1 MMNAAKA
8 GLAKLKEIDNK
19 EKTMQFV
26 PKGII
31 PAMVTPIDAAGRINE
46 NALRKLTNH
55 LIDGGVHGLFP
66 VGSQGEFFS
75 LTFEQKKEA
84 LRIVADETR
93 SRVPVY
99 AGTGAVTTRDAIETT
114 RMAQDLGVSAVS
126 VITPY
131 FLIPSQKELIAH
143 YTAIAKAC
151 PDLPILLYSNPDRTQ
166 VPFPTSTV
174 LELAAVDNIVGIKD
188 SSGDMS
194 MTGEYIRLT
203 RGMNFHVLMGRDTLI
218 YAGLCYGAAGS
229 ICATGNVDPRVP
241 VEIYEAFM
249 AGDHKRALEAQYR
262 LAPLRIAFGL
272 GTFPVVIKEALT
284 MIGIDAGPAVPPVGP
299 MTPENREKLRKILAE
314 MGLIPS

>member
-1 MMNAAKA
+1 M
-8 GLAKLKEIDNK
+8 IP
-19 EKTMQFV
+19 FV

-31 PAMVTPIDAAGRINE
+31 PAMVTPMDEKGRINE
-46 NALRKLTNH
+46 SALRKLTNH

-75 LTFEQKKEA
+75 LTFEEKKEII
-84 LRIVADETR
+84 RIVVDETR
-93 SRVPVY
+93 GRVPVY
-99 AGTGAVTTRDAIETT
+99 AGTGAVTTREAIETT
-114 RMAQDLGVSAVS
+114 KMAQDLGVNAVS

-151 PDLPILLYSNPDRTQ
+151 PNLPILLYSNPDRTQ

-174 LELAAVDNIVGIKD
+174 LELAAIDNIIGIKD

-194 MTGEYIRLT
+194 MTGEYIRVT

-218 YAGLCYGAAGS
+218 YAALCYGAAGS

-241 VEIYEAFM
+241 VEIYEAFI
-249 AGDHKRALEAQYR
+249 AGDHKRALEAQYS

-272 GTFPVVIKEALT
+272 GTFPVVVKEALT
-284 MIGIDAGPAVPPVGP
+284 MIGIDAGPAIPPVGP
-299 MTPENREKLRKILAE
+299 MTPENREKLRKVIAD
-314 MGLIPS
+314 MGMLKQGRG

>member
-1 MMNAAKA
+1 
-8 GLAKLKEIDNK
+8 
-19 EKTMQFV
+19 MQFV

-46 NALRKLTNH
+46 SALRKLTEH

-75 LTFEQKKEA
+75 LTLEQKKEA
-84 LRIVADETR
+84 VRIVVDETR
-93 SRVPVY
+93 NRVPVY
-99 AGTGAVTTRDAIETT
+99 AGTGAVTTREAIETT
-114 RMAQDLGVSAVS
+114 RIAQDLGVSAVS

-131 FLIPSQKELIAH
+131 FLVPSQKELILH
-143 YTAIAKAC
+143 YQAIAKAC
-151 PDLPILLYSNPDRTQ
+151 PNLPILLYSNPDRTQ

-218 YAGLCYGAAGS
+218 YAALCYGAGGS

-272 GTFPVVIKEALT
+272 GTFPVVIKEALN

-299 MTPENREKLRKILAE
+299 MTRENREKLRQVLMD
-314 MGLIPS
+314 MGLIHS

>member
-1 MMNAAKA
+1 MIRFM
-8 GLAKLKEIDNK
+8 
-19 EKTMQFV
+19 

-31 PAMVTPIDAAGRINE
+31 PAMVTPIDEKGRINE
-46 NALRKLTNH
+46 GALRKLTNH

-84 LRIVADETR
+84 IRIVVDETR
-93 SRVPVY
+93 GRVPVY
-99 AGTGAVTTRDAIETT
+99 AGTGAVTTREAIETT
-114 RMAQDLGVSAVS
+114 KMAQDWGVSAVS

-166 VPFPTSTV
+166 VPFPISTV
-174 LELAAVDNIVGIKD
+174 LELASVDNIVGIKD

-194 MTGEYIRLT
+194 ITGEYIRLT

-218 YAGLCYGAAGS
+218 YAALCYGAKGS

-241 VEIYEAFM
+241 VEIYEAFIV
-249 AGDHKRALEAQYR
+249 GDHRRALEAQYR

-272 GTFPVVIKEALT
+272 GTFPVVVKEALT
-284 MIGIDAGPAVPPVGP
+284 MIGIDAGPAILPVGP
-299 MTPENREKLRKILAE
+299 MTPENREKLRKILE
-314 MGLIPS
+314 DMGLIPS

>member
-1 MMNAAKA
+1 
-8 GLAKLKEIDNK
+8 
-19 EKTMQFV
+19 
-26 PKGII
+26 
-31 PAMVTPIDAAGRINE
+31 MVTPLDAGGRINE
-46 NALRKLTNH
+46 RALRKLTNH

-66 VGSQGEFFS
+66 VGSQGESFS
-75 LTFEQKKEA
+75 LTFEQKKEVV
-84 LRIVADETR
+84 RIVVDETR
-93 SRVPVY
+93 DRVPVY
-99 AGTGAVTTRDAIETT
+99 AGSGAVTTREAIETT
-114 RMAQDLGVSAVS
+114 RMAQELGVSAVS

-131 FLIPSQKELIAH
+131 FLVPSQKELIAH
-143 YTAIAKAC
+143 YQAIARAC

-166 VPFPTSTV
+166 VPFPASTV

-194 MTGEYIRLT
+194 LTGEYIRLT
-203 RGMNFHVLMGRDTLI
+203 RGMDFHVLMGRDTLI
-218 YAGLCYGAAGS
+218 YAALCYGATGS

-241 VEIYEAFM
+241 VEIYEAFV

-284 MIGIDAGPAVPPVGP
+284 LIGIDAGPAVPPVGP
-299 MTPENREKLRKILAE
+299 MTPENREKLRKILVE

>member
-1 MMNAAKA
+1 MR
-8 GLAKLKEIDNK
+8 
-19 EKTMQFV
+19 FV

-31 PAMVTPIDAAGRINE
+31 PAMVTPIDATGRINE

-84 LRIVADETR
+84 IRIVVDETR
-93 SRVPVY
+93 GRVPVY

-114 RMAQDLGVSAVS
+114 HMAQDLGVSAVS

-194 MTGEYIRLT
+194 MAGEYIRLT

-218 YAGLCYGAAGS
+218 YAGLCYGATGS

-249 AGDHKRALEAQYR
+249 TGDHKRALEAQYR

-284 MIGIDAGPAVPPVGP
+284 MIGIDAGAAVPPVGP

>member
-1 MMNAAKA
+1 MKP
-8 GLAKLKEIDNK
+8 
-19 EKTMQFV
+19 FV

-31 PAMVTPIDAAGRINE
+31 PAMITPLDEKGRINE
-46 NALRKLTNH
+46 SALRKLTNH

-84 LRIVADETR
+84 IRIVVDETR
-93 SRVPVY
+93 GRIPVY
-99 AGTGAVTTRDAIETT
+99 AGTGAVTTREAIETT
-114 RMAQDLGVSAVS
+114 KMARDLGVSAVS
-126 VITPY
+126 AITPY
-131 FLIPSQKELIAH
+131 FLVPSQKELINH
-143 YTAIAKAC
+143 YTTIANAC

-166 VPFPTSTV
+166 VPFPVSTV
-174 LELAAVDNIVGIKD
+174 LELAAVDNIIGIKD

-194 MTGEYIRLT
+194 LTGEYIRLT

-218 YAGLCYGAAGS
+218 YAALCYGAKGS

-241 VEIYEAFM
+241 VEIYEAFL

-272 GTFPVVIKEALT
+272 GTFPVVVKEALT
-284 MIGIDAGPAVPPVGP
+284 MIGIDAGPAVLPVGP
-299 MTPENREKLRKILAE
+299 MTPENREKLRKILKE
-314 MGLIPS
+314 MGLIQS

>member
-1 MMNAAKA
+1 MKP
-8 GLAKLKEIDNK
+8 
-19 EKTMQFV
+19 FV

-31 PAMVTPIDAAGRINE
+31 PAMVTPIDDMGCINE
-46 NALRKLTNH
+46 SALRKLTNH

-75 LTFEQKKEA
+75 LTFAEKEEII
-84 LRIVADETR
+84 RIVVDETR
-93 SRVPVY
+93 GRIPVY
-99 AGTGAVTTRDAIETT
+99 AGTGAVTTREAIETT
-114 RMAQDLGVSAVS
+114 KMAQDLGVNAVS

-166 VPFPTSTV
+166 VPFPISTV
-174 LELAAVDNIVGIKD
+174 LELAAVDNIIGIKD

-218 YAGLCYGAAGS
+218 YAALCYGAAGS

-241 VEIYEAFM
+241 VEIYEAFIV
-249 AGDHKRALEAQYR
+249 GDHKRALEAQYS

-272 GTFPVVIKEALT
+272 GTFPAVIKEALT
-284 MIGIDAGPAVPPVGP
+284 MIGIEAGPAIHPVGSLS
-299 MTPENREKLRKILAE
+299 PENREKLRKVLAD
-314 MGLIPS
+314 MGMLT

>member
-1 MMNAAKA
+1 MIKF
-8 GLAKLKEIDNK
+8 
-19 EKTMQFV
+19 T

-46 NALRKLTNH
+46 GALRKLTNH

-84 LRIVADETR
+84 IRIVIDETR
-93 SRVPVY
+93 GRIPVY
-99 AGTGAVTTRDAIETT
+99 AGTGAVTTREAIETT
-114 RMAQDLGVSAVS
+114 KMAQDLGVDCVS

-131 FLIPSQKELIAH
+131 FLVPSQKELIAH

-166 VPFPTSTV
+166 VPMPVSTV
-174 LELAAVDNIVGIKD
+174 LELAAVDNIIGIKD

-194 MTGEYIRLT
+194 NTGELIRLT
-203 RGMNFHVLMGRDTLI
+203 LGTNFHVLMGRDTLI
-218 YAGLCYGAAGS
+218 YAALCYGAKGS
-229 ICATGNVDPRVP
+229 ICATANVDPKVP
-241 VEIYEAFM
+241 VEIYEAFI
-249 AGDHKRALEAQYR
+249 AGDHKRALDAQFR

-272 GTFPVVIKEALT
+272 GTFPVVVKEALQL
-284 MIGIDAGPAVPPVGP
+284 IGIDAGPAVLPVGP
-299 MTPENREKLRKILAE
+299 MTPENREKLRKVLVDTG
-314 MGLIPS
+314 MLK